1 MNTSGPLS
9 RIRIVLSHPAHPGNI
24 GAAARAMKTMGISRL
39 YLVNPKKF
47 PHPEARAMAP
57 GALEVLESAH
67 VCATLDEALEG
78 TTFSIA
84 MSARRRE
91 LSHAP
96 FDARTAAREITAAAE
111 HGEAALVF
119 GTETVGLANEEVMK
133 CTRLAHIPANP
144 ENTSLNLAQAVQVMA
159 YETRLALFDGTPE
172 SKPVEYARHED
183 IEAFYAHLERSLHG
197 SGFLHPKSP
206 HRLMERMRRLFARA
220 RLEKE
225 EVNILRGMLA
235 AWDGENW
242 REKK

>member
-1 MNTSGPLS
+1 MKTGDPLS
-9 RIRIVLSHPAHPGNI
+9 RIRVVLSSPAHPGNI

-39 YLVNPKKF
+39 YLVNPKSF
-47 PHPEARAMAP
+47 PHPESRAMAP
-57 GALEVLESAH
+57 GAHDVLESAR
-67 VCATLDEALEG
+67 VCANLDEALEG

-84 MSARRRE
+84 MSARRRD

-119 GTETVGLANEEVMK
+119 GTETMGLANEEVMK

-144 ENTSLNLAQAVQVMA
+144 DNTSLNLAQAVQVMA
-159 YETRLALFDGTPE
+159 YEARMAVLDGTPP
-172 SKPVEYARHED
+172 SKRVDYARHED
-183 IEAFYAHLERSLHG
+183 IEGFYAHLERSLHR
-197 SGFLHPKSP
+197 SGFLHPRSR
-206 HRLMERMRRLFARA
+206 HRLMERLRRLFARA

-235 AWDGENW
+235 AWDENP
-242 REKK
+242 RKK

>member
-1 MNTSGPLS
+1 MKTGEPLS
-9 RIRIVLSHPAHPGNI
+9 RIRIVLSNPAHPGNI

-39 YLVNPKKF
+39 YLVNPKSF
-47 PHPEARAMAP
+47 LHPESRAMAA
-57 GALEVLESAH
+57 GAHDVLESARI
-67 VCATLDEALEG
+67 CASLDEALDG

-84 MSARRRE
+84 MSARRRD
-91 LSHAP
+91 LSHTP

-144 ENTSLNLAQAVQVMA
+144 DNTSLNLAQAVQVMA
-159 YETRLALFDGTPE
+159 YEARMAVLDGTPE
-172 SKPVEYARHED
+172 SKRADYARHED
-183 IEAFYAHLERSLHG
+183 IESFYAHLERSLRR
-197 SGFLHPKSP
+197 SGFLHARSR
-206 HRLMERMRRLFARA
+206 HRLMERLRRLFARA

-235 AWDGENW
+235 AWDQTPP
-242 REKK
+242 KK

>member
-1 MNTSGPLS
+1 MKTADPLS
-9 RIRIVLSHPAHPGNI
+9 RIRIVLSSPAHPGNI

-39 YLVNPKKF
+39 YLVNPKNF
-47 PHPEARAMAP
+47 PHPESRAMAP
-57 GALEVLESAH
+57 GAHDVLESAR
-67 VCATLDEALEG
+67 VCASLDEALEG

-84 MSARRRE
+84 MSARRRD

-119 GTETVGLANEEVMK
+119 GTETMGLANEEVMK

-144 ENTSLNLAQAVQVMA
+144 DNTSLNLAQAVQVMA
-159 YETRLALFDGTPE
+159 YEARMAVLDGTPQ
-172 SKPVEYARHED
+172 SKRADYARHED
-183 IEAFYAHLERSLHG
+183 IEGFYAHLERSLHR

-235 AWDGENW
+235 AWDESP
-242 REKK
+242 RKK